1 MKECP
6 QCKQEMTENSR
17 YCSHCGAALNQDGES
32 QLINN
37 SNKNKK
43 RSWLPVVTPAV
54 VLVVI
59 GVALYFVYEQEKHV
73 NEEVAAWKKKAEN
86 VAMDGEYRQAET
98 LLSKAID
105 QRPGNESLKAELKEV
120 QVAVG
125 LDKKLTEAEKQIEK
139 EDLAK
144 AKERLSAIQEKIQQ
158 NQSRVILTLVPRLN
172 ELNSTITLQEVNK
185 ELAKLSSVDELAAKL
200 NTLSD
205 LNLEETAK
213 VREKIFEKIVNRSTK
228 EAEAAM
234 KEKQYTEAIALI
246 DQGLQYVSNDDQL
259 IQLKERIQ
267 KEKEAFEQAEQQRLE
282 QAMQQAAEDE
292 LVNQTEALKVLSFDI
307 TKDEFGDYK
316 VKGQLESVATQIIST
331 VTVKYDILDKDGKVV
346 RSESAKVY
354 PTYINPGTKGSFEK
368 VYYELE
374 EGEYSVNMTEMEWMV
389 E

>member
-32 QLINN
+32 PLINN

-86 VAMDGEYRQAET
+86 VALDGEYRQAET

-144 AKERLSAIQEKIQQ
+144 AKKRLSAIQEKIQQ

>member
-86 VAMDGEYRQAET
+86 VALDGEYRQAET